1 MGKKSD
7 KTMQTNHQFS
17 FQRLLL
23 LGKQSFIINKKL
35 IGISL
40 AGCTGIL
47 FLLLL
52 FAQYKSH
59 FIHWG
64 NNSYMIVFTL
74 LFFTTGIIYASFSFP
89 SFRTKEKSMTYLM
102 LPASS
107 TEKFVFELL
116 SRIVVFIFLMPVFFW
131 LVANLEG
138 MIVHSFVPEL
148 TNYKFSFGEAY
159 SNMADHGKME
169 EWSELIFAQG
179 ILFVLI
185 ASFTGASHFSKS
197 PLLKTM
203 FTFTLILA
211 GYGLFTYFLVRGL
224 HLREF
229 HPANDRILFV
239 DSKNSAI
246 TTFAVLSTLVNFCL
260 LTIAWFRLKEKE
272 V

>member
-1 MGKKSD
+1 
-7 KTMQTNHQFS
+7 MQTNHQFS

-40 AGCTGIL
+40 AGFTGVL

-52 FAQYKSH
+52 LLQSKSH
-59 FIHWG
+59 FTNWG
-64 NNSYMIVFTL
+64 NNSYMITFTF
-74 LFFTTGIIYASFSFP
+74 LFFGLGIVYSSLSFP
-89 SFRTKEKSMTYLM
+89 AFRTKEKSMTYLM

-131 LVANLEG
+131 LVANMEG
-138 MIVHSFVPEL
+138 IIVHSFVPEFIH
-148 TNYKFSFGEAY
+148 YQFSFGEVY
-159 SNMADHGKME
+159 RNLADQKE
-169 EWSELIFAQG
+169 LEWRVSQLFVQG
-179 ILFVLI
+179 VLFVLI

-211 GYGLFTYFLVRGL
+211 GYGLFTYLLVRGL

-229 HPANDRILFV
+229 HPVNDRILFV
-239 DSKNSAI
+239 DSKNSALA
-246 TTFAVLSTLVNFCL
+246 TFAVLSTLVNLCL
-260 LTIAWFRLKEKE
+260 LTIAWFGLKEKE